1 MSQDK
6 EKNCQIPSILD
17 IFCTGTWGI
26 FPVTSENQL
35 IANWYHIQRVY
46 QRYNT
51 TYLLI
56 VLRQKQGNR
65 LFQFSMF
72 TWLLSILTHDICI
85 KRTLTNEKF
94 PHCIHSLTLCPHR
107 QVEYG
112 LSFFIA
118 AFLTLINCPLNKL
131 SNVTTSI

>member
-1 MSQDK
+1 MNQDK

-17 IFCTGTWGI
+17 IFCTGTLGI

-35 IANWYHIQRVY
+35 IANLYHIQRVY

-56 VLRQKQGNR
+56 VLRQKQGNC

-72 TWLLSILTHDICI
+72 TWLLSIVTHDICI
-85 KRTLTNEKF
+85 KRRITNERF
-94 PHCIHSLTLCPHR
+94 PHCIHTVWHFAPHR
-107 QVEYG
+107 HVEYG
-112 LSFFIA
+112 LR
-118 AFLTLINCPLNKL
+118 FLHDNILDSHKL
-131 SNVTTSI
+131 PSQ